1 MLNSL
6 DVLIGFTVVLLVA
19 SMAVT
24 MITQFIGTTVMNL
37 RGKTLHE
44 GLSRLLALMDQGL
57 KREEASRI
65 ADYIL
70 RNPLVTSAAGFRG
83 RYRLACV
90 IHREELT
97 KLLLDYAVPLDASK
111 ADPQKHADDNAL
123 REVLRQSLKRNGI
136 ADPEGVLRE
145 VRDASLRL
153 EKSNP
158 ELSHSARSNIAL
170 LDFAASDFL
179 AKLNA
184 WFDQTADRTSAL
196 FTRRIRV
203 VTAVVGLMVAL
214 LLQLDAIGLINRLSV
229 DGGLRDRLVTL
240 AVQRQDEWAGKA
252 RPTALPAPPVAPP
265 SQGDSTPPA
274 IDTQP
279 LTDATRQLDE
289 LGIFTLPASPSA
301 WLATWKAPPPPTD
314 DKQPVVKDDRLRRL
328 LGILIAA
335 ALLSLGAPFW
345 YALLANLLK
354 LRPLISSKE
363 EGERTERQTTQ
374 APAIE
379 PKASSLSPELAGGE
393 AGNLAALG

>member
-24 MITQFIGTTVMNL
+24 MITQFIATTLMNL

-70 RNPLVTSAAGFRG
+70 RNPLITSATSFRG
-83 RYRLACV
+83 KYRLACV

-123 REVLRQSLKRNGI
+123 RKILRQSLARNGI
-136 ADPEGVLRE
+136 GNPKKVLRQ
-145 VRDASLRL
+145 VRNASVEL
-153 EKSNP
+153 EKTNP

-170 LDFAASDFL
+170 LNFASSDFL
-179 AKLNA
+179 AKLNS
-184 WFDQTADRTSAL
+184 WFDQTVDRTSAL
-196 FTRRIRV
+196 FTRRVRV
-203 VTAVVGLMVAL
+203 VTAIVGLLVAL
-214 LLQLDAIGLINRLSV
+214 VLQLDAIGLINRLSV
-229 DGGLRDRLVTL
+229 DAELRDRLVAM
-240 AVQRQDEWAGKA
+240 AVQRQDEWAGKVA
-252 RPTALPAPPVAPP
+252 PAAPPVQPAAPGTAGA
-265 SQGDSTPPA
+265 SSPPA
-274 IDTQP
+274 IDTKP
-279 LTDATRQLDE
+279 LADAARQLDE
-289 LGIFTLPASPSA
+289 LGLFALPASPGA
-301 WLATWKAPPPPTD
+301 WLATWKAPPPPGD
-314 DKQPVVKDDRLRRL
+314 DDRLRRAI
-328 LGILIAA
+328 GILLAA

-354 LRPLISSKE
+354 LRSVITRKE
-363 EGERTERQTTQ
+363 EEQRTKRQTSQ
-374 APAIE
+374 APHAG
-379 PKASSLSPELAGGE
+379 PNPGALPADLAGGE
-393 AGNLAALG
+393 AGNLAAMG